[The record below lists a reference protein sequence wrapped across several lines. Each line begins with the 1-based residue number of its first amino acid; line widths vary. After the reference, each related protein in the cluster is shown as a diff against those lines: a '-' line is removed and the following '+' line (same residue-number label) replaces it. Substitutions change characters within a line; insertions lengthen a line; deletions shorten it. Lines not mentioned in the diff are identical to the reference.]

1 MEMNSLE
8 KLALVLETGGGE
20 IHVAP
25 ELAAK
30 ARIPIQRM
38 LDFAQTLHMR

>member
-1 MEMNSLE
+1 ME
-8 KLALVLETGGGE
+8 KLYKCLLNEEFEVKVPE
-20 IHVAP
+20 

-38 LDFAQTLHMR
+38 LEII